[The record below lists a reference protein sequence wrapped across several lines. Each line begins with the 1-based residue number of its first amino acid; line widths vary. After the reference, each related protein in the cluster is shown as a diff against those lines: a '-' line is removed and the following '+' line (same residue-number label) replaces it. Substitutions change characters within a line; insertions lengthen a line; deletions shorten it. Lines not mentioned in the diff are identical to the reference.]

1 MIKLARNQIA
11 YTVAV
16 SLLANA
22 LLPAGL
28 VALNPLS
35 APTVAHAQEDGGQGG
50 PMGFLMG
57 LMGMFALLG
66 GMKNNNLQGPPEEA
80 QRNALMNLFQ
90 IPNSNNRGQ
99 PQQPQQII
107 IINNPPAPN
116 KVPPNPNP
124 LNLIKK

>member
-35 APTVAHAQEDGGQGG
+35 APTVAHAQEDGAQGG

-57 LMGMFALLG
+57 LMGDVRVTG
-66 GMKNNNLQGPPEEA
+66 RNEE
-80 QRNALMNLFQ
+80 
-90 IPNSNNRGQ
+90 
-99 PQQPQQII
+99 QQPAGT
-107 IINNPPAPN
+107 PGRGAEKRTDEP
-116 KVPPNPNP
+116 VPDSE
-124 LNLIKK
+124 LQ